1 MTTRVLTCDGLV
13 FDPDRRRVCG
23 PDGTP
28 LHLTPKAF
36 DLLQILI
43 TDAPRVVHK
52 RELHAR
58 LWPDTF
64 VTDAALTALVK
75 ELRRVLRDRDRQPP
89 LIKTAHGVGYAFD
102 AALTGA
108 SPAASA
114 RTISRVHWL
123 VSSARRYALETGDN
137 VIGRDPAATV
147 WLDEVNV
154 SRRHARVIVSGEHA
168 VIEDLESKNG
178 TMVGACR
185 LTAPHELADGE
196 DIRVGGVHLTYRR
209 DDDGSTQTA
218 LSE

>member
-1 MTTRVLTCDGLV
+1 MIGAGFS
-13 FDPDRRRVCG
+13 FDAARRRVCDT
-23 PDGTP
+23 DGTP

-52 RELHAR
+52 SELHAR

-89 LIKTAHGVGYAFD
+89 LIKTAHGIGYAFD
-102 AALTGA
+102 APLTT
-108 SPAASA
+108 SSAAPTRA
-114 RTISRVHWL
+114 PNGVHWL
-123 VSSARRYALETGDN
+123 VSAARRYALEAGNN
-137 VIGRDPAATV
+137 VIGRDPAAAV
-147 WLDEVNV
+147 WLDQVDV
-154 SRRHARVIVSGEHA
+154 SRRHARVIVSGERA
-168 VIEDLESKNG
+168 MIEDLESKNG
-178 TMVGACR
+178 TLVGACR

-196 DIRVGGVHLTYRR
+196 HIQVGGVCLTYRR
-209 DDDGSTQTA
+209 DNDESTRTA

>member
-1 MTTRVLTCDGLV
+1 MMIGPGVS
-13 FDPDRRRVCG
+13 FDAARRRVCDA
-23 PDGTP
+23 DGTP

-43 TDAPRVVHK
+43 IDAPRVVHK
-52 RELHAR
+52 SELHSR

-89 LIKTAHGVGYAFD
+89 LIKTAHGIGYAFD
-102 AALTGA
+102 AALTEA
-108 SPAASA
+108 SSDAPAHAPNG
-114 RTISRVHWL
+114 VHWL

-137 VIGRDPAATV
+137 VIGRDPAAAV
-147 WLDEVNV
+147 WLDQVDV
-154 SRRHARVIVSGEHA
+154 SRRHARVVVSGERA

-185 LTAPHELADGE
+185 LTAPHELADG
-196 DIRVGGVHLTYRR
+196 DHIRVGGVYLTYRR
-209 DDDGSTQTA
+209 DNDGSTQTA